1 MFHTKTNKK
10 MKIQAI
16 TDNEKKILISVLNQ
30 RLEEMKKEK
39 SKYSVMVLRLFYDIQ
54 IRDVEMLIRDIL
66 THENEL

>member
-10 MKIQAI
+10 MKIHAI

-30 RLEEMKKEK
+30 RLEEMKKERG
-39 SKYSVMVLRLFYDIQ
+39 KYSLKALRLFYDIQ

-66 THENEL
+66 IHENKF